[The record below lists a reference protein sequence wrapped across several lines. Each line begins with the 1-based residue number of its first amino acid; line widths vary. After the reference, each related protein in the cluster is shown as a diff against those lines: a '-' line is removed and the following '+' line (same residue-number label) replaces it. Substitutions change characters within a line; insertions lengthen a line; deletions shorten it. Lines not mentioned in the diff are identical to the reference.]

1 MNRKRYKLQP
11 AGGMV
16 QPNEPISFYVKKTRY
31 KIQDYYKVKD
41 VARLMNVTEKHVRN
55 MINRGEI
62 QAKRFGGAIRIPYSE
77 LVRNIK
83 DYIDI

>member
-1 MNRKRYKLQP
+1 MN
-11 AGGMV
+11 GFV
-16 QPNEPISFYVKKTRY
+16 QNNKPDSFYLRENRH
-31 KIQDYYKVKD
+31 KIQDHYRVKD
-41 VARLMNVTEKHVRN
+41 VARIMEVTERHVRN

-62 QAKRFGGAIRIPYSE
+62 RAKRFGGAIRIPYSE